1 MVKKIAKSLM
11 SMLILFLVSL
21 VLLLVSCQSKL
32 IYMPRKYEAVEVA
45 GANARPVSYA
55 TSQGKQTA
63 WVHPVNANGDG
74 LIWLV
79 FGGNGM
85 TALDWQDYFTSPLL
99 RQDTFVLFDYPGYG
113 QSEGRPTPASISES
127 VTKLLPALATEFKTS
142 EESIRPRLRVFAQS
156 LGCAAALMAVEA
168 HQIPRGVLIAPFTT
182 MRDMA
187 RQVVGWPLCEVLHHR
202 FDNVA
207 TLSRLEKREG
217 LHLNIL
223 HGSADEMIPVEMGRM
238 LGSRFPR
245 IVRFEEVPGARHND
259 ILNTDRDKIEAAMA
273 ACR

>member
-11 SMLILFLVSL
+11 SMLILFLLSL

-32 IYMPRKYEAVEVA
+32 IYMPRTYEAREVA
-45 GANARPVSYA
+45 GADARPLSYQ
-55 TSQGKQTA
+55 TSRGRQTV
-63 WVHPVNANGDG
+63 WIHPAKAKGDG

-79 FGGNGM
+79 FGGNAM
-85 TALDWQDYFTSPLL
+85 VALDWQDYFSSPAL

-113 QSEGRPTPASISES
+113 QSEGRPSPASIKES
-127 VTKLLPALATEFKTS
+127 VIKLLPALAFELKTT
-142 EESIRPRLRVFAQS
+142 EESLRPHLRVFAQS
-156 LGCAAALMAVEA
+156 LGCAAALMAVEE
-168 HQIPRGVLIAPFTT
+168 HQISSGVLIAPFTT
-182 MRDMA
+182 MKDMA

-207 TLSRLEKREG
+207 TLSRLENRES
-217 LHLNIL
+217 LHLIIL
-223 HGSADEMIPVEMGRM
+223 HGSEDEMIPVEMGRT
-238 LGSRFPR
+238 LGRRFPR
-245 IVRFEEVPGARHND
+245 IVRFVEVPDAQHND